1 MKVLMIASEAYPFVK
16 SGGLGDVLGSLP
28 KVLRDLGVD
37 VRVVIPKYQDIDESY
52 QEQMT
57 HIADFQVDLAWR
69 NQFCGIET
77 IEYQGVPIYFVDNE
91 YYFKRKGL
99 YGFFDEAE
107 RFAFFS
113 KAVLEMLPHIDFIPD
128 ILHAHD
134 WQASLASVYLRMRYS
149 QLEGYK
155 NMKSVLTIHNL
166 KYQGVFAKEV
176 LGDVLALDENLFHED
191 YMEFN
196 GAISFLKGGI
206 VFSDRVSTVSKT
218 YAEEIKTAHFGE
230 QLEGVLSKKGD
241 IHGIVNG
248 IDYQTFNPLKDP
260 ALSKRYK
267 SSYKS
272 KLLNKEPL
280 QKELSLTVDKDIP
293 MMVFIS
299 RLVEQKGLDLILRVV
314 PEILAE
320 GVQLVV
326 LGTGEAHYHKA
337 LSEYAKRYPDQFSA
351 NLYYSEEMA
360 HKLYGASDMTLL
372 PSKYEPCGLTQLIA
386 LRYGSLPI
394 VRETGGLADTVD
406 SFWPETGTGN
416 GFSFSKYN
424 AHDMLFTIRRAMTFY
439 RNPEVWEKIV
449 KNAMKA
455 DNSWKNSAVE
465 YLDLYEELG

>member
-28 KVLRDLGVD
+28 KALRDLGVD

-57 HIADFQVDLAWR
+57 HLADFQVDLAWR

-77 IEYQGVPIYFVDNE
+77 LEYQGIPIYFVDNE
-91 YYFKRKGL
+91 YYFKRQGL

-113 KAVLEMLPHIDFIPD
+113 KAVLEMLPHIDFMPD

-134 WQASLASVYLRMRYS
+134 WQASLVSVYHKTRYAH
-149 QLEGYK
+149 LDGYK
-155 NMKSVLTIHNL
+155 DMKSVLTIHNL

-176 LGDVLALDENLFHED
+176 LGDILALDESLFHEE

-206 VFSDRVSTVSKT
+206 VFCDRVSTVSKT
-218 YAEEIKTAHFGE
+218 YAEEIKTAYFGE

-241 IHGIVNG
+241 IYGIVNG
-248 IDYQTFNPLKDP
+248 IDYRTFNPLKDP

-280 QKELSLTVDKDIP
+280 QKELGLTVDKDIP
-293 MMVFIS
+293 MIIFIS
-299 RLVEQKGLDLILRVV
+299 RLVEQKGLDLILHVV

-326 LGTGEAHYHKA
+326 LGTGEEHYHQA
-337 LSEYAKRYPDQFSA
+337 LSEYAERYPEQLSV

-406 SFWPETGTGN
+406 SYWPETGMGN
-416 GFSFSKYN
+416 GFSFSNYN
-424 AHDMLFTIRRAMTFY
+424 AHDMLHTIRRAMTFY

-449 KNAMKA
+449 KNAMEA
-455 DNSWKNSAVE
+455 DNSWKNSAAE